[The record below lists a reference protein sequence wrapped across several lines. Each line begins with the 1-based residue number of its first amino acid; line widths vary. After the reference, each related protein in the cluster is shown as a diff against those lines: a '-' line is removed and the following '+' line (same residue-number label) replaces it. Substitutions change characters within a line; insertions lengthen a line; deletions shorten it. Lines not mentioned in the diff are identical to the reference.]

1 MSMAALAT
9 AGLTLVVFLPNA
21 ASAVTTAPRCNGR
34 VATIV
39 SAAATI
45 TGTAGNDVIM
55 ATGSAGQTIRS
66 GRGNDVICG
75 SAGPDRIFAD
85 DGNDTVL
92 SGNGDDVVDAGI
104 GNDTVD
110 AGVGRDIVIGGA
122 GDDQVTGGG
131 GDDLVSGNLGNDT
144 LNGGL
149 GNDRVNGDDGN
160 DLLSGNEGNDTL
172 NGGLGNDRVNG
183 DDGNDLLSGNE
194 GNDTLNGG
202 LGNDRLSGGPAPDVI
217 DPGAGSNLCG
227 SDSSDSMRGPCALD
241 TTGPVIS
248 NIVVPRVVTAGG
260 TMTFTWRVTDT
271 GGVSNTNMRF
281 GGYSGWITS
290 WCGFVT
296 VADLVAGD
304 AFTGTYRAVC
314 NVPSTAVNGTYTLFL
329 MASDTFGNGSAWD
342 SSSQVDFT
350 VAGGSADASP
360 PAVSQLQAR
369 VDGGSV
375 VVSWQASDPA
385 GVAGQSA
392 WLAHNVYSFASVEGP
407 YFAYNAAVLVSGDA
421 LNGVYEQRIDRR
433 QIAPNGTYT
442 VWLTVID
449 TLGNKSFDRTATT
462 FVL

>member
-1 MSMAALAT
+1 MRNPRKRWMSMAALAT

-131 GDDLVSGNLGNDT
+131 GDDLVSGNL
-144 LNGGL
+144 
-149 GNDRVNGDDGN
+149 
-160 DLLSGNEGNDTL
+160 GNDTL

>member
-1 MSMAALAT
+1 MRNPRKRWMSMAALAT

-131 GDDLVSGNLGNDT
+131 GDDLVSGNL
-144 LNGGL
+144 
-149 GNDRVNGDDGN
+149 
-160 DLLSGNEGNDTL
+160 GNDTL

-407 YFAYNAAVLVSGDA
+407 YFAYDAAVLVSGDA

>member
-131 GDDLVSGNLGNDT
+131 GDDLVSGNL
-144 LNGGL
+144 
-149 GNDRVNGDDGN
+149 
-160 DLLSGNEGNDTL
+160 GNDTL

-407 YFAYNAAVLVSGDA
+407 YFAYDAAVLVSGDA

>member
-1 MSMAALAT
+1 
-9 AGLTLVVFLPNA
+9 
-21 ASAVTTAPRCNGR
+21 
-34 VATIV
+34 V

-131 GDDLVSGNLGNDT
+131 GDDLVSGNL
-144 LNGGL
+144 
-149 GNDRVNGDDGN
+149 
-160 DLLSGNEGNDTL
+160 GNDTL

-407 YFAYNAAVLVSGDA
+407 YFAYDAAVLVSGDA

>member
-92 SGNGDDVVDAGI
+92 SGSGDDVVDAGN

-110 AGVGRDIVIGGA
+110 AGVGRDNVIGGA
-122 GDDQVTGGG
+122 GDDQITGGG
-131 GDDLVSGNLGNDT
+131 GDDLLSGNLGNDT

-149 GNDRVNGDDGN
+149 GNDRA
-160 DLLSGNEGNDTL
+160 S
-172 NGGLGNDRVNG
+172 G

-314 NVPSTAVNGTYTLFL
+314 SVPSTAVNGTYTLFL

-407 YFAYNAAVLVSGDA
+407 YFVYNAAVLVSGDA